1 MRKFF
6 GEIGYQV
13 MEETAPGVWEEKI
26 TVRQY
31 YGDWVRRKRRLD
43 TTNEVNYS
51 ITIQNSLSIVADAF
65 AFENFVDMRY
75 VEFNGNKW
83 QISDVELNYPRLELT
98 IGGLYQDGN
107 AN

>member
-65 AFENFVDMRY
+65 AFEN
-75 VEFNGNKW
+75 
-83 QISDVELNYPRLELT
+83 YPRLELT